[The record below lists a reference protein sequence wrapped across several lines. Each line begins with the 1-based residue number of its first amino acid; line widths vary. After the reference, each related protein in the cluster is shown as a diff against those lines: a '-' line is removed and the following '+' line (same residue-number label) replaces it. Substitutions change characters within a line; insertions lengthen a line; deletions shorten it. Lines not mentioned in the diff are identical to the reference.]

1 MLTCAP
7 RREDDMRPFQ
17 LVLVLGAVALV
28 VVLNLAS
35 PARCESNEATGLTSC
50 SGVST
55 LCELVKIEAKRT
67 GLDPALVDA
76 VIKIESD
83 YQPNKIG
90 AAGEIGLMQVLPST
104 ARFLGFGG
112 MDTELAE
119 LRTNVRLGVTYLAKA
134 WDLAHGDLCRALMK

>member
-1 MLTCAP
+1 
-7 RREDDMRPFQ
+7 MRPFQ
-17 LVLVLGAVALV
+17 LVLVSGAVALV
-28 VVLNLAS
+28 IVRSLAN

-50 SGVST
+50 SGGPT
-55 LCELVKIEAKRT
+55 LCELIKLEAKRT
-67 GLDPALVDA
+67 RLDPALVDA

-104 ARFLGFGG
+104 AKFLGFGG

-119 LRTNVRLGVTYLAKA
+119 PTTNVRLGVNYLAKA
-134 WDLAHGDLCRALMK
+134 WLPSLNEIPRWS